1 MENNQR
7 TSPTKGGTNI
17 RTYAKTRLLRHR
29 CLSKHAHHRHR
40 HSQLSSRQAETS
52 VLLLLTSVSEM
63 ETEKKLR
70 YCGV

>member
-40 HSQLSSRQAETS
+40 HRHSQLSSRQAETS
-52 VLLLLTSVSEM
+52 VLLLLTSASEM
-63 ETEKKLR
+63 ETEKS
-70 YCGV
+70 